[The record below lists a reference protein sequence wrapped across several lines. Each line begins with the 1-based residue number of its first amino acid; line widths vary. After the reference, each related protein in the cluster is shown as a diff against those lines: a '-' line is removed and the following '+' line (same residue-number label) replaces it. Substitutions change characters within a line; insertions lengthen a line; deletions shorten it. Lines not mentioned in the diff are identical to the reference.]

1 MLEKM
6 EEGDDFLDEDEAVA
20 GWNVRQGSGAGG
32 LNGAEGAV
40 TPMCWRVLTPLRAP
54 SMGRVDAN
62 QWRAGAEGE

>member
-32 LNGAEGAV
+32 LNGAEVGGR
-40 TPMCWRVLTPLRAP
+40 WRALTPTLKT
-54 SMGRVDAN
+54 SMH
-62 QWRAGAEGE
+62 